1 MIPQVFRFDQ
11 NHHHPDQGSL
21 LCDSSCERHV
31 RPRAETEIDFACS
44 NAFTTWAS
52 ELPTWAMAYLDHTF
66 VCCFDYLC
74 FLVVIL
80 PSLRYIHVSSN
91 RQVAGKVTVNNQ
103 DVAEFWHH
111 WANHMPKHPA
121 ADDANKVDDGV
132 MRIPVG
138 LAGDDAKYT
147 LSGSKF
153 IVVMVSSIL
162 YKVQRDS
169 AEHLYICFFRVQK
182 RISTCF

>member
-1 MIPQVFRFDQ
+1 M
-11 NHHHPDQGSL
+11 
-21 LCDSSCERHV
+21 
-31 RPRAETEIDFACS
+31 
-44 NAFTTWAS
+44 
-52 ELPTWAMAYLDHTF
+52 
-66 VCCFDYLC
+66 
-74 FLVVIL
+74 IL
-80 PSLRYIHVSSN
+80 PSLRYIHVSLN

-103 DVAEFWHH
+103 DVAELWHH
-111 WANHMPKHPA
+111 WANHMPMHPA

-169 AEHLYICFFRVQK
+169 AEHLCICFFVFK
-182 RISTCF
+182 K